1 MSCIFHHSEISRGR
15 GNRELLHILFP
26 CPNVSWLDPLWGGE
40 VSRRGW
46 SCHQGHLRVIAS
58 DSPTSACY
66 F

>member
-1 MSCIFHHSEISRGR
+1 MSCVFHHSEISGV
-15 GNRELLHILFP
+15 GGTGSSYTSCFP
-26 CPNVSWLDPLWGGE
+26 APDVSWLDPLWGGE
-40 VSRRGW
+40 VSRGGW